1 MVVLPRS
8 LNLSDRAATISL
20 WSWRQCSSSVFF
32 FLFFLLLM
40 GAAATHRRERTHQQ
54 CSKIW
59 TQQGDVQFDIYA
71 HRCNFECSIEELF
84 FIFQIFQA
92 GSQDGVSSSRC
103 WHWRLQS
110 WRQEVSPL
118 RGPWMSIHMNKYK
131 YKAESKRWVLQGL
144 VPWMRNYLS
153 S

>member
-8 LNLSDRAATISL
+8 LNLSDRAPTISL

-40 GAAATHRRERTHQQ
+40 AAAATHRRERTHQQ

-59 TQQGDVQFDIYA
+59 TQLGDAQFDIYA
-71 HRCNFECSIEELF
+71 QRRNFEFRSFF

-92 GSQDGVSSSRC
+92 GSQDGVSSPRC
-103 WHWRLQS
+103 WYWRLQS
-110 WRQEVSPL
+110 WKQEVSPL

-131 YKAESKRWVLQGL
+131 YKAESKRWVPQEL